1 MKDQLPE
8 ALAEFRKAAE
18 LDPAQSDVHYTLGD
32 TLWQQGNF
40 DKPDYAPAHLHLAEA
55 LQRQKFQRAAQLDPR
70 LQTSTPWRLMNRC
83 ATQRCSIPPGLLAS
97 PSPATGPRT
106 ASSLLSVKHSNG
118 STSLSTNSR
127 CIQIRRLPG
136 SRGSWFRRESSPTGW
151 D

>member
-70 LQTSTPWRLMNRC
+70 LQTSTP
-83 ATQRCSIPPGLLAS
+83 
-97 PSPATGPRT
+97 
-106 ASSLLSVKHSNG
+106 
-118 STSLSTNSR
+118 
-127 CIQIRRLPG
+127 
-136 SRGSWFRRESSPTGW
+136 
-151 D
+151 